1 MTHIQKIIPSIGED
15 VEKLSHTTGRW
26 LNGITTLE
34 NYMSISYKI
43 KVTPTLWPNN
53 STLRNVHKRACTRMF
68 LADLF
73 DSLKLERIQMSIIKW
88 IDKLWFIYEMEHYS
102 AKYRNY

>member
-43 KVTPTLWPNN
+43 KVTPTL
-53 STLRNVHKRACTRMF
+53 
-68 LADLF
+68 
-73 DSLKLERIQMSIIKW
+73 
-88 IDKLWFIYEMEHYS
+88 
-102 AKYRNY
+102 